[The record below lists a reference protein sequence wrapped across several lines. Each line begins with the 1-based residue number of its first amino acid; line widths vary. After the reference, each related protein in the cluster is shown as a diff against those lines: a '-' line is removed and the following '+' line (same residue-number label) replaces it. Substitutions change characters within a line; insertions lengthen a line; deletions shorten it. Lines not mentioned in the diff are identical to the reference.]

1 MKAVFLAALF
11 VSLAFASPAA
21 LSSSSQAV
29 LTSRPIFPLAIS
41 PSLYDDFVRYTKY
54 SSAAYKYSHKIYRK
68 LCHSPLGNT
77 LIHTFERGRTQG
89 FIARDDDRRE
99 IVITFRGT
107 FSLKDALTGSYPPAF
122 PSTALTEEVYVH
134 RGFMASYEDVA
145 DDVLATVKN
154 ELGQHPTHTIIRAG
168 HSLGGAIASIAAPL
182 LKAALPDIT
191 IKLYTFGQPRVGDQ
205 KFARFVEKVLGEDNI
220 FRGAF
225 VFQGS
230 FYRVPMVPKIKYKHF
245 GTEYWQFKD
254 PWPLARHPET
264 TVTKCDGGEDPNC
277 SRSNCKFAFHFFP
290 SRCLTSFSGWRHI
303 TPYHQVYFG
312 YGRRSIHSQVSVVLT
327 VGQ

>member
-11 VSLAFASPAA
+11 RVVSLAFASPAA

-41 PSLYDDFVRYTKY
+41 PSLYDDFVRYTRY
-54 SSAAYKYSHKIYRK
+54 SSAAYKYSYKIYQK

-89 FIARDDDRRE
+89 FIARDDDRHE

-107 FSLKDALTGSYPPAF
+107 FSLKDALTDIRFRKVLFES
-122 PSTALTEEVYVH
+122 PSLTEEVYVH

-145 DDVLATVKN
+145 DDVLATVTN
-154 ELGQHPTHTIIRAG
+154 ELNRHPTHTVIRTG

-182 LKAALPDIT
+182 LKAALPDAT
-191 IKLYTFGQPRVGDQ
+191 IKLYTFGQPRVGDK
-205 KFARFVEKVLGEDNI
+205 KFAQFVEKTLGEDNI

-225 VFQGS
+225 VFQD
-230 FYRVPMVPKIKYKHF
+230 RVPMVPKIKYKHF

-254 PWPLARHPET
+254 PWPLARHPEK

-277 SRSNCKFAFHFFP
+277 SRSNW
-290 SRCLTSFSGWRHI
+290 LRHI

-312 YGRRSIHSQVSVVLT
+312 YVMSVTPLFCV
-327 VGQ
+327 